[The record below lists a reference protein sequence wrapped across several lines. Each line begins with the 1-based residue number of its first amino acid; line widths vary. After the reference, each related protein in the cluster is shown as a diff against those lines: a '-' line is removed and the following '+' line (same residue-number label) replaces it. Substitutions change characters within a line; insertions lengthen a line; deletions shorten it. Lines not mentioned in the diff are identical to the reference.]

1 MIYHFLPTTEMTLLS
16 TYEVVLCI
24 VLVKCDFE
32 DGLCGMEQGHWRIG
46 SGLTRTKNT
55 GPDYDHTTLGPEG
68 WFE

>member
-1 MIYHFLPTTEMTLLS
+1 MA
-16 TYEVVLCI
+16 TYEVFLVFLCI

-32 DGLCGMEQGHWRIG
+32 DGLCGMEQVHWRIG
-46 SGLTRTKNT
+46 SGSTPTKNT

>member
-1 MIYHFLPTTEMTLLS
+1 MTLLS
-16 TYEVVLCI
+16 TYEVFL

-32 DGLCGMEQGHWRIG
+32 DGLCEMEQTHWRIG